1 MRKDKIIKL
10 CALNGSIILINII
23 LFSNAFLQIDIFGGS
38 IFSMAFGIT
47 AIFMSIVVFIYG
59 NSSILFKKEVLLR
72 QTDIKG
78 LDDCIT
84 SIHQNMDKKTF
95 TDSLESILEQIN
107 RFKKK
112 KYAIQDILLQK
123 FSETEMSYIN
133 FKNVLDE
140 VEKVIYLNIRSI
152 LNRISAFDDYEYTQ
166 IRKGEVKKRSSR
178 HTDSKLAIYN
188 EYIEFVDQG
197 MEMNEQIILKLD
209 KLLLEISK
217 FNSFEDDEIENMDA
231 MQEIDELINNVKWYR

>member
-1 MRKDKIIKL
+1 
-10 CALNGSIILINII
+10 
-23 LFSNAFLQIDIFGGS
+23 
-38 IFSMAFGIT
+38 MAFGIT
-47 AIFMSIVVFIYG
+47 EIFMSVVVFIYG
-59 NSSILFKKEVLLR
+59 NSSILFKKEILLR
-72 QTDIKG
+72 QTDIKA
-78 LDDCIT
+78 LDDCII
-84 SIHQNMDKKTF
+84 SINQNMDKRTF
-95 TDSLESILEQIN
+95 TDSLETILEQIN

-140 VEKVIYLNIRSI
+140 VEKVIYLNIKSI
-152 LNRISAFDDYEYTQ
+152 LNRISAFDDQEYAQ
-166 IRKGEVKKRSSR
+166 IRKGDKRKHKSR
-178 HTDSKLAIYN
+178 YTDSKLAIYN
-188 EYIEFVDQG
+188 EYIEFVGQG

-217 FNSFEDDEIENMDA
+217 FNSFDDDEIENMDA